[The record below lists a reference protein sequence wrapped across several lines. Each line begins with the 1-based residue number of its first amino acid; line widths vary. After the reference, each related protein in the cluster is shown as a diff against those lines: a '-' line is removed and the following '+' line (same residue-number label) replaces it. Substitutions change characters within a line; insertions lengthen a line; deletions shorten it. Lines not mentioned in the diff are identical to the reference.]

1 VTWHR
6 HSRFLASAPSPKQ
19 DVARLRPRIFDRW
32 VEAKRRRQPWFNA
45 VGNLGV
51 AAPEPSVVDLP
62 YFHGRGGGSYRFG
75 YAWVNQPG

>member
-19 DVARLRPRIFDRW
+19 DVA
-32 VEAKRRRQPWFNA
+32 RRQPWFNA

>member
-1 VTWHR
+1 MLRACGHGSSTGGSKR
-6 HSRFLASAPSPKQ
+6 SAATSH
-19 DVARLRPRIFDRW
+19 DSMAL
-32 VEAKRRRQPWFNA
+32 
-45 VGNLGV
+45 GNLGV